1 LDAADSRAGSGL
13 RPARR
18 LIALSRHSNDGQS
31 FRTKKNRFL
40 FFFGKKA
47 GDIVG
52 NTLFF

>member
-40 FFFGKKA
+40 FFGKKA
-47 GDIVG
+47 GDTAG